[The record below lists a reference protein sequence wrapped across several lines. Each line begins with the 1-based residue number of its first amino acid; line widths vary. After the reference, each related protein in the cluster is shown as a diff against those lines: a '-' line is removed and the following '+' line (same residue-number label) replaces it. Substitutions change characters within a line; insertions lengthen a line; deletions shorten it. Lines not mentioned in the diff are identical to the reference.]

1 MVKVL
6 KTLLLLFC
14 TFSASIVKADEFSI
28 ETFTIAAGETKE
40 ITIHLTGTRNYI
52 NFQLDLYLPKG
63 IYVEEEVDGDEV
75 FLTCDVNSDMKNRDH
90 YCEGSKIPDMEGH
103 YRFLVASPKN
113 RTFKKQEGDVL
124 DLTIVAS
131 DMVTTGEQVIKLTGQ
146 KLTDSDLTGHP
157 LADKEC
163 PCEVQI
169 NTKVSSLE
177 FASFSWP
184 RDLDFTN
191 SGVKAFI
198 AKDYKDN
205 SVQLVEVT
213 KVPANTGVI
222 LNGSEGT
229 YHPQTTTDAT
239 DDVTGNLLSSTA
251 EAAFTIPQGQN
262 NVYVLSNKNEGKAGL
277 YRALPGVT
285 VKQYKSYMVLNDVQ
299 GAKDAY
305 TFDFNTDGIVTVDA
319 ASPST
324 SNAPIYN
331 ISGQRVGAD
340 SRVCPTGSA
349 TDAGRHGSLPLPKG
363 IYVIGGKKYVVR

>member
-1 MVKVL
+1 MYNLVRKIVFAVC
-6 KTLLLLFC
+6 LLCSSNAL
-14 TFSASIVKADEFSI
+14 ADEFNI
-28 ETFTIAAGETKE
+28 AHFTIAAGEKKTD
-40 ITIHLTGTRNYI
+40 TLHLDGSRKYI
-52 NFQLDLYLPKG
+52 NFQLDIFLPDG
-63 IYVEEEVDGDEV
+63 ITIETNARKRLLWSINMDMQEYEGDHLIEGNK
-75 FLTCDVNSDMKNRDH
+75 LDDV
-90 YCEGSKIPDMEGH
+90 EGH
-103 YRFLVASPKN
+103 YRMIVRSSDNYSFKKMSGDIVDIPLVASD
-113 RTFKKQEGDVL
+113 QV
-124 DLTIVAS
+124 S
-131 DMVTTGEQVIKLTGQ
+131 TGEQTIKLTQ
-146 KLTDSDLTGHP
+146 QTLTDEERQGHDLV
-157 LADKEC
+157 DKEC

-169 NTKVSSLE
+169 NSKVSSLE

-191 SGVKAFI
+191 SGVKAYI

-262 NVYVLSNKNEGKAGL
+262 NVYVLSNKNNGKAGL

-285 VKQYKSYMVLNDVQ
+285 VKQYKAYMVLNDVQ

-340 SRVCPTGSA
+340 SRVCPTVSA